1 MKKLLL
7 PVLCLCMFLSFSASA
22 EETDGNSV
30 LLKVRNC
37 SDLKISYLR
46 FDIYRGDVLAGIVVS
61 CPNEGE
67 DFYRCPYTPESQEE
81 LDDLRIE
88 YSYGISDLSPEEAV
102 MQVMAG
108 NPAEEHNLPA
118 PELILKCGET
128 YSIILANSQDG
139 YKLKRT
145 ANEWNDWEDAAASQE
160 SDPENQK
167 TVLLDRL
174 TEFLLHWSRDE
185 YDDMLEMCTPE
196 WKAGTEDP
204 EEALLAILDERRPMT
219 CTPEG
224 ISGTDRDEIRTV
236 TIRMDIRKTDKAKEH
251 DYFFHITLQKGE
263 DGIWR
268 VDPGSIQ
275 DYEIADEE

>member
-1 MKKLLL
+1 
-7 PVLCLCMFLSFSASA
+7 
-22 EETDGNSV
+22 
-30 LLKVRNC
+30 
-37 SDLKISYLR
+37 
-46 FDIYRGDVLAGIVVS
+46 
-61 CPNEGE
+61 
-67 DFYRCPYTPESQEE
+67 
-81 LDDLRIE
+81 
-88 YSYGISDLSPEEAV
+88 
-102 MQVMAG
+102 
-108 NPAEEHNLPA
+108 
-118 PELILKCGET
+118 
-128 YSIILANSQDG
+128 
-139 YKLKRT
+139 
-145 ANEWNDWEDAAASQE
+145 
-160 SDPENQK
+160 
-167 TVLLDRL
+167 
-174 TEFLLHWSRDE
+174 
-185 YDDMLEMCTPE
+185 MLEMCTPE

>member
-1 MKKLLL
+1 MKKLLI

-22 EETDGNSV
+22 EEADGNSV

-37 SDLKISYLR
+37 SDLEISYLR

-102 MQVMAG
+102 LQVMMG
-108 NPAEEHNLPA
+108 KPAEEHNLPA

-128 YSIILANSQDG
+128 YSIILVNSQDG